1 MQIQGEDVNLN
12 YLRNLSVGESE
23 SMMLKKARARHADT
37 QLGGITFGKRRI
49 GYKDLVN
56 VVRAEK

>member
-1 MQIQGEDVNLN
+1 MN

-23 SMMLKKARARHADT
+23 SMMFNKARARQAET
-37 QLGGITFGKRRI
+37 QLGGIKFGKRRI
-49 GYKDLVN
+49 GYRDLVN